1 MQSLLILG
9 RQPELG
15 LAELESIYGKDK
27 LERVNDKTVIVDV
40 DPCLLAFNRLGGSI
54 KFCKILST
62 LQTNEWNVVEKFLID
77 AVPKQ
82 SMSMPEGKMKLG
94 LSLIG
99 YKRSP
104 KAIMASGLKL
114 KKAIQATGRSV
125 RLIPNK
131 ESELNSAQVI
141 HNGLCSPTGWELV
154 LINDSTKTIIAQ
166 TVMVQDIESYTKR
179 DRFRPKRDAK
189 VGMLPPKLAQ
199 IIINLAVGLL
209 PEDKLESICDIPE
222 DKPIPQPILNQT
234 ILDPFCG
241 TGVVLQE
248 ALLMGYGVCGSDLEP
263 RMVDYTKE
271 NLVWLNDVYG
281 LDNRENK
288 VEVLDATKAIWS
300 EEFNF
305 IASELFLGQPLSTVP
320 QSEKLN
326 DVVNEAN
333 LVVKDFLANLSSQI
347 KSGSRLCIAVPAWQ
361 ISQNTFKHLP
371 LIDQISDL
379 GYNRLSFEHS
389 GSDKLIYYR
398 SDQIVAR
405 ELLVLTRK

>member
-15 LAELESIYGKDK
+15 LAELESLYGKDK
-27 LERVNDKTVIVDV
+27 LEMVNDKAVIVDV
-40 DPCLLAFNRLGGSI
+40 DPCLLAFKRLGGSV
-54 KFCKILST
+54 KFCKILTS
-62 LQTNEWNVVEKFLID
+62 LDSRDWNDIEDFLID
-77 AVPKQ
+77 AAPKQ
-82 SMSMPEGKMKLG
+82 ATSMPEGKMKLG

-99 YKRSP
+99 FNRRPS
-104 KAIMASGLKL
+104 AIMASGLKL

-131 ESELNSAQVI
+131 EAELNSAQVI

-154 LINDSTKTIIAQ
+154 IIKGRNKTIIAQ
-166 TVMVQDIESYTKR
+166 TVMVQDIESYTLR
-179 DRFRPKRDAK
+179 DRERPKRDAK

-199 IIINLAVGLL
+199 IIINLAVGKL

-222 DKPIPQPILNQT
+222 GEDIPHPNLGQI

-241 TGVVLQE
+241 TGVLLQE
-248 ALLMGYGVCGSDLEP
+248 SLLMGYGSYGSDLVP
-263 RMVDYTKE
+263 RMVDYSKE
-271 NLVWLNDVYG
+271 NIAWLKKVYKI
-281 LDNRENK
+281 DNREDK
-288 VEVLDATKAIWS
+288 LEVLDATTANWG
-300 EEFNF
+300 EGFNF
-305 IASELFLGQPLSTVP
+305 VASELFLGQPLSTIP
-320 QSEKLN
+320 QTDKLS

-333 LVVKDFLANLSSQI
+333 DITKRFLINLASQARTGI
-347 KSGSRLCIAVPAWQ
+347 RLCIAVPAWQ
-361 ISQNTFKHLP
+361 IRQNEFKHLP

-379 GYNRLSFEHS
+379 GYNRLSFEHL
-389 GSDKLIYYR
+389 GNDKLIYYR